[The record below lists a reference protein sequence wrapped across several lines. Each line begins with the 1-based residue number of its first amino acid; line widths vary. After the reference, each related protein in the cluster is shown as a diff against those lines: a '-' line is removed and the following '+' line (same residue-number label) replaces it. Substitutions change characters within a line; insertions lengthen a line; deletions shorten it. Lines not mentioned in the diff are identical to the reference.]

1 MAPHTAAG
9 IARSLCRGGA
19 GGLKGFTSLP
29 RHPRVSTTS
38 KRRACA
44 SRRSQTEAGIHEL
57 IVPTDRTRA
66 CRCCCPIMAARQTP
80 DLNGHWQQ
88 PYARPTSQPRNAG
101 NHGPQGVACAA
112 RQPAETTTNTGL
124 SRGPPTEHR
133 DAICNLHTSRQTR
146 CSNELRAL
154 VVHKA
159 WKATH
164 MQTSGAPQ
172 EKATPNDGQR
182 PLFLTTGRSQRR
194 TSPQSEGEGRVRT
207 RSKPKVAQTSNEHIK
222 MNTGAH
228 AKMCKQPVPLAP
240 DALHLAHA
248 YRDKPKATPLRAHHT
263 RTYSGQHQWS
273 DINTQM
279 RKGPSSTKAYEFQVA
294 HCGA

>member
-1 MAPHTAAG
+1 MVVITCGAYGAPH
-9 IARSLCRGGA
+9 RSGDR
-19 GGLKGFTSLP
+19 KVSVPRRRWRSQGFHKPAPPSSSLNYIQ
-29 RHPRVSTTS
+29 
-38 KRRACA
+38 A
-44 SRRSQTEAGIHEL
+44 SRL
-57 IVPTDRTRA
+57 CKPTVANRRGHTRVNCA
-66 CRCCCPIMAARQTP
+66 HRQ
-80 DLNGHWQQ
+80 WQQ

-112 RQPAETTTNTGL
+112 RQPAETTTSTGL

-164 MQTSGAPQ
+164 MQTNGAPQ

-240 DALHLAHA
+240 DALHLAHT

-263 RTYSGQHQWS
+263 CTYSGQHQWS